1 MLGSNSGVYWRHETR
16 GGGGGGGVTM
26 IRLISYFLGNL
37 NALLIVTLIRTK
49 QWGEK
54 EEEKK

>member
-1 MLGSNSGVYWRHETR
+1 MLGSNSGVYWRLA
-16 GGGGGGGVTM
+16 GGGGGVTM

-37 NALLIVTLIRTK
+37 NALLIVMLIRTK